1 MSRVLSCNAAPSEVP
16 ISEPSVIT
24 ATIDLTKPVSA
35 ATWKIE
41 LLVDMTHSK
50 RLLPITVTEAAYVPA
65 GPSTVDLQ
73 VPFVVLEGLSRQ
85 QLLHYSLLQAILQDS
100 SGVEVLRTGIVTEI
114 YQAASQILRRYSDDS

>member
-1 MSRVLSCNAAPSEVP
+1 MRMAP
-16 ISEPSVIT
+16 
-24 ATIDLTKPVSA
+24 
-35 ATWKIE
+35 
-41 LLVDMTHSK
+41 
-50 RLLPITVTEAAYVPA
+50 
-65 GPSTVDLQ
+65 Q